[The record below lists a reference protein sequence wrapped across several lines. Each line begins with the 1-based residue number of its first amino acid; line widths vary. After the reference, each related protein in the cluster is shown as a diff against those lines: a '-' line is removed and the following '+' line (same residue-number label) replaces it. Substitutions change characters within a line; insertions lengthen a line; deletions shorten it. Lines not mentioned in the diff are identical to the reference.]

1 MVDIVEMKYLIT
13 NSLKFH
19 LNQLYLTT
27 HTIVLMVITLIND
40 LTKPSDVYENINS
53 MDKNPYR
60 NTFGPNETRCLNR
73 YCCSKTHV
81 CEIGVE
87 NFDSNCCQFV
97 CTGIPF
103 VCHKT

>member
-1 MVDIVEMKYLIT
+1 MTISSVIINLPMVDIVEMKYLIT

-60 NTFGPNETRCLNR
+60 NTFE
-73 YCCSKTHV
+73 
-81 CEIGVE
+81 
-87 NFDSNCCQFV
+87 
-97 CTGIPF
+97 
-103 VCHKT
+103 